1 MTQARHS
8 NWGAWRFSFLVALVV
23 ASIVAVSLY
32 LSGLHSN
39 WITLNDPT
47 ARTVAVATDLDSYKM
62 LLWARPSPAWV
73 RYYGRHLLPED
84 DPRVLFKG
92 DIRVFRQLQSS
103 GRIIELPNG
112 THGAMLEG
120 AALTASDNPL
130 HRPLSRHTGYAFGP
144 DRTRVWRSGPIRIYS
159 TTTARRSFPERPAI
173 LPLPY
178 NAISTAVRS
187 TCTILATA
195 FLSATL
201 LPAADKKLPIE
212 DATNDQLAIS
222 ASAVIDRDQI
232 KQELGYDLGADI
244 IVIRV
249 ALRVVSEKPVQIS
262 HDDFLLISDK
272 DGQRSEPY
280 EPGQIA
286 GADSLTVTPTGM
298 RKGGNRP
305 GIMLGGLG
313 GGIGSGSSTPNP
325 EVKVEAKHDDTP
337 NPLLAVLNEKILP
350 EKEIT
355 DKISGLLY
363 FQIVGKV
370 KPKDLELHYKGPA
383 GRMALRFKP

>member
-1 MTQARHS
+1 MR
-8 NWGAWRFSFLVALVV
+8 
-23 ASIVAVSLY
+23 
-32 LSGLHSN
+32 
-39 WITLNDPT
+39 
-47 ARTVAVATDLDSYKM
+47 
-62 LLWARPSPAWV
+62 
-73 RYYGRHLLPED
+73 
-84 DPRVLFKG
+84 
-92 DIRVFRQLQSS
+92 SS
-103 GRIIELPNG
+103 
-112 THGAMLEG
+112 
-120 AALTASDNPL
+120 
-130 HRPLSRHTGYAFGP
+130 
-144 DRTRVWRSGPIRIYS
+144 
-159 TTTARRSFPERPAI
+159 
-173 LPLPY
+173 
-178 NAISTAVRS
+178 
-187 TCTILATA
+187 CTILVTA
-195 FLSATL
+195 LLSAIL

-212 DATNDQLAIS
+212 DASNDQLAIS
-222 ASAVIDRDQI
+222 ASAILDRDQI

-244 IVIRV
+244 LVLRI
-249 ALRVVSEKPVQIS
+249 ALRVVSDKPVQVS

-298 RKGGNRP
+298 RKSGMRP

-313 GGIGSGSSTPNP
+313 GGIGTGSSSTPSP
-325 EVKVEAKHDDTP
+325 DVKVEAKHDDTP

-355 DKISGLLY
+355 DKLSGLLY

>member
-1 MTQARHS
+1 
-8 NWGAWRFSFLVALVV
+8 
-23 ASIVAVSLY
+23 
-32 LSGLHSN
+32 
-39 WITLNDPT
+39 
-47 ARTVAVATDLDSYKM
+47 
-62 LLWARPSPAWV
+62 V
-73 RYYGRHLLPED
+73 RYE
-84 DPRVLFKG
+84 
-92 DIRVFRQLQSS
+92 
-103 GRIIELPNG
+103 
-112 THGAMLEG
+112 
-120 AALTASDNPL
+120 
-130 HRPLSRHTGYAFGP
+130 
-144 DRTRVWRSGPIRIYS
+144 
-159 TTTARRSFPERPAI
+159 
-173 LPLPY
+173 LPY

-195 FLSATL
+195 FLSAAL
-201 LPAADKKLPIE
+201 LLAADKKLPIE
-212 DATNDQLAIS
+212 DASNDQLAIS
-222 ASAVIDRDQI
+222 ASAVLDRDQI

-244 IVIRV
+244 VVVRV
-249 ALRVVSEKPVQIS
+249 ALRIVSDKPVQVS
-262 HDDFLLISDK
+262 HDDFLLISGK

-298 RKGGNRP
+298 RKGGFRP

-313 GGIGSGSSTPNP
+313 GGIGTGSSTPSP
-325 EVKVEAKHDDTP
+325 DVKVEAKHDDTP

-355 DKISGLLY
+355 DKLSGLLY